1 MNSYSPRESSH
12 KTKGNGGETPE
23 RNTIDSINV
32 IRHLTNNTAVVDE
45 DTVLLITSGE
55 VLTKEGIHGPIAPL
69 GIGFGTGRHTNQR
82 HDDENVQ

>member
-1 MNSYSPRESSH
+1 MTN
-12 KTKGNGGETPE
+12 KTAE
-23 RNTIDSINV
+23 
-32 IRHLTNNTAVVDE
+32 VDE

-82 HDDENVQ
+82 HEDETAH

>member
-1 MNSYSPRESSH
+1 
-12 KTKGNGGETPE
+12 
-23 RNTIDSINV
+23 
-32 IRHLTNNTAVVDE
+32 LTNKTAEVDE

-82 HDDENVQ
+82 HEDETTH